1 MITPYEETSLS
12 DHLIICGLGHVGS
25 HCLSLLTGLGE
36 QGIVI
41 TREASPELQAADTS
55 RFAIL
60 FGDAREEIFLRQ
72 AGIERAKAVIAV
84 TNDDLANVSIALD
97 ARRLNP
103 NVAIVIRL
111 FDQDLAAH
119 LEKSMHIRR
128 VLSASGL
135 AAPAFL
141 AATLGDDVQ
150 CSFAVEHSECLVEQ
164 ERVDA
169 DSVWKDKKIGQTASE
184 THRAVIALKRGID
197 FEICPPPDTVAAQD
211 DCITLLRLE
220 KKHRKKSGRSARPGG
235 KGRFGFSLRSTLSG
249 IRGWWREIP
258 VALRSVAVALF
269 LIVLFSV
276 GVFHYA
282 FNLSFIEAL
291 YFVVTTVTTVGY
303 GDISLRGAS
312 PWLMLYGT
320 FLMLC
325 GAAFAAMLFSMIT
338 DLILRARLRDLFLRR
353 TSRHRGHV
361 IVAGLGR
368 IGFRLVRDLIRN
380 GEEVVA
386 IEHRENGEFVQP
398 AREIASVI
406 LGNAKTEETLRKA
419 GLAGAKAVVAATD
432 DDLANLSIGLAVKR
446 ARPDCRVV
454 LRVFD
459 SLLAEKMQQGLSVE
473 SVLSV
478 SSAAAPTFIGSILCP
493 DMLHGLVLNG
503 SLVLLFHRTIAAGS
517 HYEQCP
523 ASRMA
528 ENESSLLLKP
538 AGSPHFAPVPPGH
551 ALHAGDEVLGAKWY
565 SLSEGKAEP

>member
-1 MITPYEETSLS
+1 
-12 DHLIICGLGHVGS
+12 
-25 HCLSLLTGLGE
+25 
-36 QGIVI
+36 
-41 TREASPELQAADTS
+41 
-55 RFAIL
+55 
-60 FGDAREEIFLRQ
+60 
-72 AGIERAKAVIAV
+72 
-84 TNDDLANVSIALD
+84 
-97 ARRLNP
+97 
-103 NVAIVIRL
+103 
-111 FDQDLAAH
+111 
-119 LEKSMHIRR
+119 
-128 VLSASGL
+128 
-135 AAPAFL
+135 
-141 AATLGDDVQ
+141 
-150 CSFAVEHSECLVEQ
+150 
-164 ERVDA
+164 
-169 DSVWKDKKIGQTASE
+169 
-184 THRAVIALKRGID
+184 
-197 FEICPPPDTVAAQD
+197 
-211 DCITLLRLE
+211 
-220 KKHRKKSGRSARPGG
+220 
-235 KGRFGFSLRSTLSG
+235 
-249 IRGWWREIP
+249 
-258 VALRSVAVALF
+258 
-269 LIVLFSV
+269 
-276 GVFHYA
+276 
-282 FNLSFIEAL
+282 
-291 YFVVTTVTTVGY
+291 
-303 GDISLRGAS
+303 
-312 PWLMLYGT
+312 
-320 FLMLC
+320 MLC